1 MPSPKN
7 NLYILWD
14 ESHLWGV
21 MLIRALKQLRLPFKI
36 ITSQDIKAG
45 ILTHNSPAG
54 LIIPGGWAKLK
65 ARNLTEQGLKNIR
78 DYVGSG
84 GIYLGFCGGA
94 GLALQGTSGF
104 PGLNLCPWGRKPFQ
118 ERLPNFSGHVYCN
131 IDPKLSLPEQSENN
145 VLIPVWWPSQF
156 QPNRAD
162 EPIQVL
168 ISYSTPGP
176 DFWSSDLNLSQ
187 ISDQDLSIWES
198 IYKINLN
205 PQLISGEPCLIE
217 GSYGQG
223 KYYLS
228 YAHLETPESPQA
240 NTILFHLLMTV
251 LGENRPQNSQMP
263 ELILWDLQN
272 FVPVWNN
279 PALLKFK
286 KGLDNVIKISES
298 QFLLFWRKSWLLGWR
313 RGVPGSPINFLY
325 SMICEALAT
334 LPGPDTE
341 LFWQQCEQEFS
352 SVTHTFLEQ
361 LLDYLSHERLAMAMA
376 PSSPE
381 CSSSKELQKQKILL
395 FGKFPGY
402 GGLYKKLIKIL
413 DGLILRQ
420 FQEEDRAR

>member
-1 MPSPKN
+1 MSLSKRS
-7 NLYILWD
+7 LYVLWD

-21 MLIRALKQLRLPFKI
+21 MLIRALRQLRLPFKI
-36 ITSQDIKAG
+36 ITSEDIKTG
-45 ILTHNSPAG
+45 ILACDFPAG

-65 ARNLTEQGLKNIR
+65 ARNLTEQGLENIR
-78 DYVGSG
+78 GYVGKG
-84 GIYLGFCGGA
+84 GRYLGFCGGA
-94 GLALQGTSGF
+94 GLALQGTSSF
-104 PGLNLCPWGRKPFQ
+104 PGLNLCRWGRKPFQ
-118 ERLPNFSGHVYCN
+118 ERLPNFSGHVYCK
-131 IDPKLSLPEQSENN
+131 IDPQLSLPAQYKDN

-156 QPNRAD
+156 QHDHTN

-187 ISDQDLSIWES
+187 ISEQDLSTWES

-205 PQLISGEPCLIE
+205 PQLISGEPCLIK

-223 KYYLS
+223 QYYLS

-240 NTILFHLLMTV
+240 NTILFHLLMTI
-251 LGENRPQNSQMP
+251 LGNNHPQSSLMP
-263 ELILWDLQN
+263 ELIHWDLRN

-279 PALLKFK
+279 TVLLRFK
-286 KGLDNVIKISES
+286 KGLDNVIKTSQS
-298 QFLLFWRKSWLLGWR
+298 QFLLFWRNSWLLGWR

-325 SMICEALAT
+325 SMICQALST
-334 LPGPDTE
+334 LPGPDAE
-341 LFWQQCEQEFS
+341 LFWEQCEQEFS
-352 SVTHTFLEQ
+352 SVTNTFLDQ

-381 CSSSKELQKQKILL
+381 CSSNKELQKQKIML

-402 GGLYKKLIKIL
+402 GGLYKKLIRIL

-420 FQEEDRAR
+420 FQEEDRTR